1 MKHIFHFD
9 ASELI
14 LFFTLNNSYDEGK
27 DVSVWVLCFV
37 PNKATFNNLFVF
49 AVFDYFS
56 HPISTDNKR
65 SDELTKIIDWRSAL
79 LIYHFLLDGLWL
91 FLDFPFFFILLS
103 EFMLPFLLNHP
114 RLLILI
120 CLQSWNFHLSLF
132 ILI

>member
-9 ASELI
+9 ATELI

-27 DVSVWVLCFV
+27 YVSVWVLGFV

-65 SDELTKIIDWRSAL
+65 SDELTKIIDWRGAL

-103 EFMLPFLLNHP
+103 EFMLPFLLNHL